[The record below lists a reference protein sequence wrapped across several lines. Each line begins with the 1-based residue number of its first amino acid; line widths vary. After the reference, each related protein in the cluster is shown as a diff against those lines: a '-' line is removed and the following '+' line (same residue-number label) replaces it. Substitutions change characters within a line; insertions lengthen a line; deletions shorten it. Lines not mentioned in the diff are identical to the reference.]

1 LVADIGIM
9 IAAYIVT
16 RMTEILTAAGAR
28 LIVCAFAGLTILI
41 TVLAAAD
48 LLTHGL
54 PSQTLGR

>member
-1 LVADIGIM
+1 M

-28 LIVCAFAGLTILI
+28 LIVRVFAGLTILI

-48 LLTHGL
+48 LLTHGV